1 MANGIDLILADHER
15 VKLLFAQFDEAG
27 DATIVGQIVDALSA
41 HDQAEQAALYPLAGE
56 LLGDTGMIER
66 YAEAHS
72 LVKKTIDNL
81 MGLEGQPLLDAVA
94 TLRQAV
100 TDHVADEEGKLLP
113 ALAKA
118 ATESQLDGLAARI
131 EQVKQRVG

>member
-15 VKLLFAQFDEAG
+15 VKLLFAQFEEAG

-41 HDQAEQAALYPLAGE
+41 HDQAEHAALYPLAGE

-66 YAEAHS
+66 YAAAHS

-94 TLRQAV
+94 MLRQAV
-100 TDHVADEEGKLLP
+100 TDHVADEESKLLP

-118 ATESQLDGLAARI
+118 ATPSQLDGLAARI

>member
-15 VKLLFAQFDEAG
+15 VKLLFAQFEEAG
-27 DATIVGQIVDALSA
+27 DAIIVGQIVDALSA
-41 HDQAEQAALYPLAGE
+41 HDQAEHAALYPLAGE

-66 YAEAHS
+66 CAAAHS
-72 LVKKTIDNL
+72 LVKKTIDHL

-94 TLRQAV
+94 MLRQAV
-100 TDHVADEEGKLLP
+100 TDHVADEESKLLP

-118 ATESQLDGLAARI
+118 ATPSQLDGLAARI